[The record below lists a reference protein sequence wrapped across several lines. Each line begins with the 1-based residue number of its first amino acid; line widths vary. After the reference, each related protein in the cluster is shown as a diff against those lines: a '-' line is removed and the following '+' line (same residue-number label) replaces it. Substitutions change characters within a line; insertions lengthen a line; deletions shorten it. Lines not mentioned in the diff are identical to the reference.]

1 MVSKLNQP
9 PMKSTPNKLLIALH
23 EVRQKI
29 LVQHGL
35 EVTINIT
42 IYDWNSTL
50 HLAGVA
56 IQDMIGNHKKDWLY
70 GHLEIPE
77 IPNKIGKGT
86 LHCFEATGLEV
97 NKGITI
103 TIYKKTDQRKHSH
116 TPSRTST
123 KRFGPV
129 AMAINQ
135 IHEVLYNL
143 YGVTAR
149 IKIESEVRC
158 TNEGNENDHSEIP
171 EEFLAETL
179 SAIRTGTKWRE
190 QIEEVRFSPT
200 YGRKYFKLLGPNTEF
215 KISCLLDKPS

>member
-35 EVTINIT
+35 EVTINIS
-42 IYDWNSTL
+42 IHNWNSTL
-50 HLAGVA
+50 HLAGVVL
-56 IQDMIGNHKKDWLY
+56 QDMTGNHKKDWLY
-70 GHLEIPE
+70 GHLEIP
-77 IPNKIGKGT
+77 NKLGKDT
-86 LHCFEATGLEV
+86 LHCFEATGHDI
-97 NKGITI
+97 NKGLCI
-103 TIYKKTDQRKHSH
+103 TIYKQTDQRKHSH

-123 KRFGPV
+123 KRYGPV

-135 IHEVLYNL
+135 IHAILYNL

-149 IKIESEVRC
+149 VKIESEVSC
-158 TNEGNENDHSEIP
+158 TNKGNANDHSEIT
-171 EEFLAETL
+171 EGFLAETL
-179 SAIRTGTKWRE
+179 SSIRTGTRWRE

-200 YGRKYFKLLGPNTEF
+200 HGRKYFKLLGPNTEF
-215 KISCLLDKPS
+215 KISYLLDKPS